1 MYTLI
6 FDGGNSL
13 IKAKTTSGEVAFP
26 HALQEITKAEYEQI
40 LTRAGQRGPGFDA
53 GRDAVEDDAGVIE
66 EILDGGAEVH
76 RGGGVAACPVVVLV
90 AQPRH
95 PTFRH
100 GAPFITPAGIR

>member
-1 MYTLI
+1 MIQGDTHSHDVVNLVPRLGI
-6 FDGGNSL
+6 DKIAVL
-13 IKAKTTSGEVAFP
+13 P
-26 HALQEITKAEYEQI
+26 AL
-40 LTRAGQRGPGFDA
+40 LGLRLQRGPGFDA
-53 GRDAVEDDAGVIE
+53 GRHAVEDDAGVIE

-76 RGGGVAACPVVVLV
+76 CGGGVAARPVVVLV